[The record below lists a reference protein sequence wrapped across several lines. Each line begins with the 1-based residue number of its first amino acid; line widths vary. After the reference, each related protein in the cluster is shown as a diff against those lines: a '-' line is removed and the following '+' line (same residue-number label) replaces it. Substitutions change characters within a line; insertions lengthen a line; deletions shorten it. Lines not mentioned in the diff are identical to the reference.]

1 MLNGGNAEYRVSL
14 SKCTLGRI
22 LSSPDAGKRKEC
34 STFTREKSE
43 KEGSGEIERRAKSRS
58 TETAQLNRE
67 RRTTRRG
74 TAKKVM
80 QKKRHKLIQI
90 CMIDQNDLHGGK

>member
-58 TETAQLNRE
+58 TVVMETSLLFSGSGRV
-67 RRTTRRG
+67 G
-74 TAKKVM
+74 
-80 QKKRHKLIQI
+80 L
-90 CMIDQNDLHGGK
+90 